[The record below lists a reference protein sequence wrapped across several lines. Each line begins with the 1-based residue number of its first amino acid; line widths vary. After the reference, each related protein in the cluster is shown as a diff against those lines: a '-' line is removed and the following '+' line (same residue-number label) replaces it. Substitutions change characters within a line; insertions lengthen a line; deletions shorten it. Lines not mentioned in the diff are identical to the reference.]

1 MQLTNDVLD
10 RWEQIVNEVDKE
22 HVPVECIGKVVFSL
36 IGKKKKTINF
46 KSLKRQNLS
55 VDEIDQLVQRYIEDN
70 EAIIN
75 NMEFVLD
82 VHAVAA
88 LVEPETNKLLK
99 GIK

>member
-36 IGKKKKTINF
+36 AGKKKKTINF

-55 VDEIDQLVQRYIEDN
+55 VDEIDQLVQRYIENN

>member
-10 RWEQIVNEVDKE
+10 RWEQIVKEVDKE

-36 IGKKKKTINF
+36 EGKKKKTINF
-46 KSLKRQNLS
+46 KTLKRQNLT

-70 EAIIN
+70 EETIR
-75 NMEFVLD
+75 NMEFILD
-82 VHAVAA
+82 VQAVAA